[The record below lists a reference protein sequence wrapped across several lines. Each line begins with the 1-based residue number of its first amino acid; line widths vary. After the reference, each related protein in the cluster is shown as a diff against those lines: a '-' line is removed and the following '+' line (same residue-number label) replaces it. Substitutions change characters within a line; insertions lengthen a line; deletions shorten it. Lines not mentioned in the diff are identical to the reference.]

1 MREDFAK
8 TLARGKGSGMRQQC
22 PVVEGDQV
30 AERLAELGLRPEMF
44 DFALRGAEAEA
55 RTYTQLDP
63 PNMAGMARYSRTVR
77 LLREQLVPL
86 GWSYDNPRNLAR
98 TVSPD
103 RRVAI
108 IATLGDGATGVPYV
122 SPSTR
127 YEKGVATIEAVGRNF
142 VQLIL
147 PIDLG
152 YEQPVEADSEGT
164 TTWVLLY
171 SITDTQIRA
180 ELSLP
185 DSMVD
190 GYIDTWL
197 ERIILPPVP
206 LEPASPAAPQ
216 PAAEPD
222 VVVTRRSA

>member
-1 MREDFAK
+1 MQ
-8 TLARGKGSGMRQQC
+8 QQC
-22 PVVEGDQV
+22 PVVQGERV
-30 AERLAELGLRPEMF
+30 ADRLAELGLKAEILE
-44 DFALRGAEAEA
+44 FALRGADAEA

-63 PNMAGMARYSRTVR
+63 PNMQGMARYARTVR

-108 IATLGDGATGVPYV
+108 IATLGDAATGVPHV
-122 SPSTR
+122 RPSTR
-127 YEKGVATIEAVGRNF
+127 YEKGVATVEAVSRNF
-142 VQLIL
+142 LQLAL
-147 PIDLG
+147 PLDLG
-152 YEQPVEADSEGT
+152 EDEPVDADADGLV
-164 TTWVLLY
+164 TWVLLY
-171 SITDTQIRA
+171 NVTEAEIRA

-197 ERIILPPVP
+197 ERIILAPVP
-206 LEPASPAAPQ
+206 LQPAPAVVAGS
-216 PAAEPD
+216 AAEPD
-222 VVVTRRSA
+222 VVVARRTG

>member
-1 MREDFAK
+1 
-8 TLARGKGSGMRQQC
+8 MRQDC
-22 PVVEGDQV
+22 PVFDGDRV
-30 AERLAELGLRPEMF
+30 SDRLAQLGLKAEF
-44 DFALRGAEAEA
+44 FEFALRGADAEA
-55 RTYTQLDP
+55 RTYTPLDP
-63 PNMAGMARYSRTVR
+63 PNMAGMARYARTVR

-108 IATLGDGATGVPYV
+108 VTALGDAATGVPYV

-127 YEKGVATIEAVGRNF
+127 YEKGVATVEAVNRNF
-142 VQLIL
+142 LQLTL

-152 YEQPVEADSEGT
+152 DEHPFEDQVDGVV
-164 TTWVLLY
+164 TWILLY
-171 SITDTQIRA
+171 AVTETEIRA

-206 LEPASPAAPQ
+206 LPALGTVPVRAAD
-216 PAAEPD
+216 PD
-222 VVVTRRSA
+222 VIVTRRTA

>member
-1 MREDFAK
+1 
-8 TLARGKGSGMRQQC
+8 MRQDC
-22 PVVEGDQV
+22 PVFDGDRV
-30 AERLAELGLRPEMF
+30 SDRLAQLGLKAEF
-44 DFALRGAEAEA
+44 FEFALRGADAEA
-55 RTYTQLDP
+55 RTYTPLDP
-63 PNMAGMARYSRTVR
+63 PNMAGMARYARTVR

-108 IATLGDGATGVPYV
+108 VTALGDAATGVPYV

-127 YEKGVATIEAVGRNF
+127 YEKGVATVEAVNRNF
-142 VQLIL
+142 LQLTL

-152 YEQPVEADSEGT
+152 DEHPFEDQVDGVV
-164 TTWVLLY
+164 TWILLY
-171 SITDTQIRA
+171 AVTETEIRA

-206 LEPASPAAPQ
+206 LPALGTAPIRAAD
-216 PAAEPD
+216 PD
-222 VVVTRRSA
+222 VIVTRRTA